1 MFACKV
7 QRHYSYEAPWD
18 RTEAEGVV
26 LVCSQVR
33 LELVRSVRSSFPL
46 EYTIDHRTVIRLISE
61 MLLHMALEFILAIE
75 TCLFGLAVEMRTG
88 IWLVVLPTVR

>member
-7 QRHYSYEAPWD
+7 QRHCPYRAPRD
-18 RTEAEGVV
+18 RTEAERVV

-33 LELVRSVRSSFPL
+33 LELVGSVRSIFPL
-46 EYTIDHRTVIRLISE
+46 EYTIDHRTVIRLISG
-61 MLLHMALEFILAIE
+61 MLLHMALKLILAVE
-75 TCLFGLAVEMRTG
+75 TCFLGLAVEMRTG